1 MINLLPNT
9 FKDDIV
15 FARRNTQ
22 LLRASGGVLAVIIGA
37 VLLVGAG
44 NLYLVRETKSYN
56 IAAEQTAKALEAQDL
71 TATKTRIQELSNGLK
86 LILQVLSKE
95 VLFSKLLKQA
105 GAVMP
110 EGSVLSTIEISE
122 VEGGI
127 DINAFAKDYQTATQ
141 VQLNLADPD
150 NKLFEKVD
158 IIQVTCGGTAEK
170 SGQYPCSVGLRAL
183 FADNNPYL
191 FINNETKEA
200 IK

>member
-1 MINLLPNT
+1 MINLIPNNL
-9 FKDDIV
+9 KEDIV
-15 FARRNTQ
+15 FARRNTL
-22 LLRASGGVLAVIIGA
+22 LLRASVGIIG
-37 VLLVGAG
+37 VIVGGLLIIGAG
-44 NLYLVRETKSYN
+44 NLYLANETKSFN
-56 IAAEQTAKALEAQDL
+56 KAAEQTAAALEAQDL
-71 TATKTRIQELSNGLK
+71 TATKTRIKELSNGLK

-95 VLFSKLLKQA
+95 ILFSKLLKQA

-141 VQLNLADPD
+141 VQLNLADPQ

-158 IIQVTCGGTAEK
+158 IVQVTCYKRAQEG
-170 SGQYPCSVGLRAL
+170 SPYPCSVGLRAL

-191 FINNETKEA
+191 FINNKTKEA